1 MQATFT
7 PVPVKYVSDY
17 TRIQSFV
24 RAQHAR
30 TAGFYDSAL
39 VTFITPLLSRVK
51 MQKWQNWA
59 L

>member
-7 PVPVKYVSDY
+7 PVPVQYISDY
-17 TRIQSFV
+17 THIQSFV

-51 MQKWQNWA
+51 MQK
-59 L
+59 